1 VEDAMRYA
9 SIAVGAM
16 IGANLRFVVGNW
28 AADRFGGD
36 FPYGT
41 LLINVSG
48 AFVIGIFLA
57 LVTDRFSVDPLWRLF
72 FATGFLGGYTTFS
85 TYTWEALVL
94 AQTGAWMR
102 AGLYVLGSNAVAL
115 FGVWLGASLTRI
127 LPL

>member
-1 VEDAMRYA
+1 MRYA

-41 LLINVSG
+41 LLINVTG

-57 LVTDRFSVDPLWRLF
+57 LATDRLSVDPLWRLF
-72 FATGFLGGYTTFS
+72 FATGLLGGYTTFS
-85 TYTWEALVL
+85 AYAWEALVL

>member
-1 VEDAMRYA
+1 MRYA

-41 LLINVSG
+41 LLINVTG

-57 LVTDRFSVDPLWRLF
+57 LATERLSVDPLWRLF

>member
-1 VEDAMRYA
+1 MRYA

-57 LVTDRFSVDPLWRLF
+57 LVTDRLSVDPLWRLF
-72 FATGFLGGYTTFS
+72 FVTGFLGGYTTFS

>member
-1 VEDAMRYA
+1 MRYA

-57 LVTDRFSVDPLWRLF
+57 LATDRFSVDPLWRLF

-85 TYTWEALVL
+85 SYTWEALVL

>member
-1 VEDAMRYA
+1 MRYA
-9 SIAVGAM
+9 SIAVGAVL
-16 IGANLRFVVGNW
+16 GANLRFVVGNW

-57 LVTDRFSVDPLWRLF
+57 LVTDRLSVDPLWRLF
-72 FATGFLGGYTTFS
+72 FVTGFLGGYTTFS

>member
-1 VEDAMRYA
+1 MRYA

-41 LLINVSG
+41 LLINVTG

-57 LVTDRFSVDPLWRLF
+57 LATDRLSVDPLWRLF